1 MFYFEESVD
10 MASVIFVASY
20 LKRLLCIKRFSF
32 QQMTL
37 LWSSSFCCLLQ
48 RLNDDYRT
56 IIITFVIFPS
66 LTVHPYYS
74 ELQRMNWAWHGVKW
88 KKVYGVDIMCRALCK
103 KRKIISLYFRFYL
116 FFIHKC
122 QSLNLEKIWFSRTR

>member
-1 MFYFEESVD
+1 MKWFLILLCQFQSCFQGMIEKHSLVCYVLDKYMKKLQICCVLFWRIGRY
-10 MASVIFVASY
+10 SVIFVASY

-66 LTVHPYYS
+66 LTMHPTPS
-74 ELQRMNWAWHGVKW
+74 SNKW
-88 KKVYGVDIMCRALCK
+88 TEHDMVLNG
-103 KRKIISLYFRFYL
+103 KRFTVL
-116 FFIHKC
+116 
-122 QSLNLEKIWFSRTR
+122 T